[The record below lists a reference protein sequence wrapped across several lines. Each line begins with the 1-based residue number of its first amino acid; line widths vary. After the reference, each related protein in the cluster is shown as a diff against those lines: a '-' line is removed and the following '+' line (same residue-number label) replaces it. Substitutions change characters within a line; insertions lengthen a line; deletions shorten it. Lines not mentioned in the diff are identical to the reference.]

1 MGYAYA
7 KDVAIMKC
15 NIAGCHGEYE
25 ARLIVHTVKH
35 QGQII
40 VINDVPAEV
49 CSVCGDTLLTPK
61 TVRQIERLLQMKSR
75 PAKTV
80 PLYEFA

>member
-1 MGYAYA
+1 M
-7 KDVAIMKC
+7 IKC
-15 NIAGCHGEYE
+15 SMTGCQGEYE
-25 ARLIVHTVKH
+25 ERLIVHTVKH

-49 CSVCGDTLLTPK
+49 CSICGDMLFTPE
-61 TVRQIERLLQMKSR
+61 TVRQIERLLQMKTH